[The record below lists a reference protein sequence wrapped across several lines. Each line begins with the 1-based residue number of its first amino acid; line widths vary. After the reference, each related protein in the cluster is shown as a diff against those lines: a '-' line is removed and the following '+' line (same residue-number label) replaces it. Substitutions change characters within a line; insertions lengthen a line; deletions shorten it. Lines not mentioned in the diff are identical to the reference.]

1 MSFFEEEKEE
11 SLMNLFFW
19 MPAMFLLGLVLMGLI
34 LLFMEAC
41 DKI

>member
-1 MSFFEEEKEE
+1 
-11 SLMNLFFW
+11 MNLAIWF
-19 MPAMFLLGLVLMGLI
+19 PAMFLLGLVLMGLF